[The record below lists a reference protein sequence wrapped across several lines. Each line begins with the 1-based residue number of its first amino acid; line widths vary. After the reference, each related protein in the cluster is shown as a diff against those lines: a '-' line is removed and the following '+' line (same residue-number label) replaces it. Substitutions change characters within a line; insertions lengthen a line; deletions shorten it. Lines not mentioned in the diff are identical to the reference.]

1 MRIWQVAYGLGSVN
15 INAGDDQVV
24 KAVTQAISLGY
35 HHLDCAEG
43 LCHNSSVIVFIR
55 QAY

>member
-1 MRIWQVAYGLGSVN
+1 
-15 INAGDDQVV
+15 
-24 KAVTQAISLGY
+24 LGY

-43 LCHNSSVIVFIR
+43 LCHSSSVIVFIR